1 MSSASNGL
9 RAHSVPRVPEGTE
22 SRSFTVKLAGGEVAF
37 GASGGRREGDLEGD
51 GIKSKRRRE
60 TWVAPSAG
68 TFEPIDLSYIMYTDT
83 PSQPS
88 AVVRFG
94 QKKFETVITDS
105 FW

>member
-51 GIKSKRRRE
+51 GIK
-60 TWVAPSAG
+60 
-68 TFEPIDLSYIMYTDT
+68 
-83 PSQPS
+83 
-88 AVVRFG
+88 
-94 QKKFETVITDS
+94 
-105 FW
+105 